1 MRDKVADEIEGEQF
15 ELIASNLTKEQ
26 EDDLMAA
33 FSAE

>member
-1 MRDKVADEIEGEQF
+1 MALKKNMKGEQF

-26 EDDLMAA
+26 EEALMET

>member
-1 MRDKVADEIEGEQF
+1 VADALQGEQF

-26 EDDLMAA
+26 EDELMET